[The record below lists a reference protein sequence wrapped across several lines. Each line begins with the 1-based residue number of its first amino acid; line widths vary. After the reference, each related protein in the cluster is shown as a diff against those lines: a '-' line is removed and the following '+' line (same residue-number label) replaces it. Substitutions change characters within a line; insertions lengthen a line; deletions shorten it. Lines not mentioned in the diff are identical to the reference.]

1 MASLRDRL
9 AGLSNA
15 RVAPSWVG
23 SPPLSSVAARRKTGV
38 AVLEHVLPLEARR
51 WLPQLPAADPGGIRL
66 ISNLKFKI
74 PSASEWLFLDIETT
88 GLAGGTGTYA
98 FLVGLGKLAP
108 DGFHLRQYF
117 LRDLAAER
125 ELLAALAPELETAP
139 LLVTYNGKLFD
150 APLLETRY
158 RLARM
163 RWPLEERP
171 HLDLVYPARRLWK
184 PRCGS
189 ARLLEL
195 EQQVLRH
202 QRGEDVPGELIPQLY
217 FEYLRNGDDRPLQVV
232 FAHNAEDLLTLAA
245 LAARLLSLATAPEA
259 QSEESIERVGLA
271 RLFERA
277 RDFERAG
284 SLYEMALQDHLPAEL
299 HSLAQLRLSFLY
311 KRRRD
316 YERATALWHRLAN
329 SDNATALTALEQL
342 AICYEHRLREP
353 EKAAESTRRALH
365 VHHSVLAAERKGQ
378 RARLARRLQRLT
390 RKLPNLYA
398 GTDAPTELLCG
409 NRFRAEGP

>member
-15 RVAPSWVG
+15 RVGPNSIG
-23 SPPLSSVAARRKTGV
+23 SCPLSSVAVKRKAGV
-38 AVLEHVLPLEARR
+38 AVLEQVFALEARR
-51 WLPQLPAADPGGIRL
+51 WLPQLPAADPGGVQL
-66 ISNLKFKI
+66 ISNLRFEI
-74 PSASEWLFLDIETT
+74 PLAGEWLFLDLETT

-125 ELLAALAPELETAP
+125 QLLAALAPELEAAP

-163 RWPLEERP
+163 RWPRDAGP
-171 HLDLVYPARRLWK
+171 HLDLLYLARRLWK

-189 ARLLEL
+189 ARLLEV
-195 EQQVLRH
+195 EQQVLHH
-202 QRGEDVPGELIPQLY
+202 QRSEDVPGELIPQLY
-217 FEYLRNGDDRPLQVV
+217 FDYLRLGDEQPLQVV
-232 FAHNAEDLLTLAA
+232 FRHNAEDLLTLAA

-277 RDFERAG
+277 RDFERA
-284 SLYEMALQDHLPAEL
+284 SALYEMALQDHLPAEL

-311 KRRRD
+311 KRWRD

-342 AICYEHRLREP
+342 AICYEHRLGDPVAAARVTRQALELGGAWRE
-353 EKAAESTRRALH
+353 RF
-365 VHHSVLAAERKGQ
+365 VH
-378 RARLARRLQRLT
+378 RLQRLA
-390 RKLPNLYA
+390 RSPASLYA
-398 GTDAPTELLCG
+398 DRNASATQRWKTY
-409 NRFRAEGP
+409 

>member
-15 RVAPSWVG
+15 RVAPNSIG
-23 SPPLSSVAARRKTGV
+23 SRPLSSVAVKRKAGV
-38 AVLEHVLPLEARR
+38 AVLEQVFALEARR

-66 ISNLKFKI
+66 ISNLKFEI
-74 PSASEWLFLDIETT
+74 PSAGEWLFLDLETT

-98 FLVGLGKLAP
+98 FLVGLSKLAP

-139 LLVTYNGKLFD
+139 LLITYNGKLFD

-171 HLDLVYPARRLWK
+171 HLDLLYPARRLWK

-217 FEYLRNGDDRPLQVV
+217 FEYLRSGDDRPLQAV

-245 LAARLLSLATAPEA
+245 LATRLLSLAAAPEA

-284 SLYEMALQDHLPAEL
+284 ALYEMALQDHLPAEL

-342 AICYEHRLREP
+342 AICYEHRLGEP

-365 VHHSVLAAERKGQ
+365 VHHSVLAAEREGQ

-409 NRFRAEGP
+409 SRFRAGGL